1 MRSDFD
7 RIRPAIGQIS
17 LGLDEPSLVIREPE
31 LTVVR
36 LSGEDYPLLQP
47 AEAAFGL
54 PWYRDDCKAGTVRF
68 SAQRLWLGNAPVR
81 RPLRV
86 RGALVPSRPS
96 CQGCGEPSPLRLC
109 DGEIGTMA
117 VVQLLPVVSDGMK
130 SGSVPVSCVMDRS
143 RPSMTLPQGRV
154 TVRNS
159 YSVCE

>member
-54 PWYRDDCKAGTVRF
+54 PWYRRLQSRHRAIQCAATLAGQRPGQTSLEGSWRARAIPPVMP
-68 SAQRLWLGNAPVR
+68 RLWRALPSKVVR
-81 RPLRV
+81 WRDWYHGRGAIAACRV
-86 RGALVPSRPS
+86 RW
-96 CQGCGEPSPLRLC
+96 
-109 DGEIGTMA
+109 DEIRFCACVMCHGPIASKHGTTTG
-117 VVQLLPVVSDGMK
+117 PSDG
-130 SGSVPVSCVMDRS
+130 
-143 RPSMTLPQGRV
+143 
-154 TVRNS
+154 
-159 YSVCE
+159 